1 MGKFINAKQK
11 LYKKE
16 FDILARI
23 LNEKIKSYLRG
34 SELDSKVIVT
44 DHFVERVI
52 QRGLDP
58 AFVRKM
64 ITEAV
69 VKHFLEIVFYM
80 HLENRPPRADI
91 IKDGV
96 VLGFTITS
104 NNNITMRTVFE
115 PDNRYEFLNIRR
127 FIINL

>member
-1 MGKFINAKQK
+1 MGKLFNAKQK
-11 LYKKE
+11 LYRKE
-16 FDILARI
+16 FDILIRI
-23 LNEKIKSYLRG
+23 LNGKIKSYLKG
-34 SELDSKVIVT
+34 SELCSEVFIT
-44 DHFVERVI
+44 DHFIERVI
-52 QRGLDP
+52 QRNLDP

-64 ITEAV
+64 ITSV
-69 VKHFLEIVFYM
+69 IVKHFLEIVFYM

-104 NNNITMRTVFE
+104 SNNIALRTVFE

-127 FIINL
+127 FVINL